1 MKIFN
6 KVEFVKFVRSN
17 DELYLSNVEVD
28 GEFDNFDS
36 DMKVVNEVF
45 DGNGVYCIEW
55 GSRGECEFFKVNLVD
70 ELVEWNKV
78 KEDENEF
85 RYMRDDIGSDYLDL
99 CFEEE
104 CIRCYFLIVEGV

>member
-55 GSRGECEFFKVNLVD
+55 GSRGECEFFKVNLV
-70 ELVEWNKV
+70 
-78 KEDENEF
+78 
-85 RYMRDDIGSDYLDL
+85 MS
-99 CFEEE
+99 
-104 CIRCYFLIVEGV
+104 

>member
-1 MKIFN
+1 MKLFN
-6 KVEFVKFVRSN
+6 KVEFVNFVRN
-17 DELYLSNVEVD
+17 DDELYLSNVMVD
-28 GEFDNFDS
+28 SEFDNFDY

-45 DGNGVYCIEW
+45 DGNGVYCIEY
-55 GSRGECEFFKVNLVD
+55 GCRGESDFFKVNLVD

-104 CIRCYFLIVEGV
+104 CIRMYFLIVEGV